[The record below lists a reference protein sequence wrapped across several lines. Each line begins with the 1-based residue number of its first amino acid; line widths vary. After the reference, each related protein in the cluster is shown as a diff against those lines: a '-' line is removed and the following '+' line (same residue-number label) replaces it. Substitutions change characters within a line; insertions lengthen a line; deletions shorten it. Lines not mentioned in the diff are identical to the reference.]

1 MVLDSII
8 ICNDLY
14 DQLSPNITFGD
25 SVYLV
30 SWIDKR
36 GLFPAIYCARVLP
49 DGSVIETNGF
59 RINDD
64 STNQISPVSSFDGNN
79 FFVVWVGFDG
89 NGFGVFGKRISVSGA
104 ILDSFPIVITYSVE
118 AKYNPAM
125 AYGGG
130 NYMSIWDDA
139 RLSGTDY
146 DEWAARISTEG
157 ILIDTAGIAVDTSP
171 GYQFTP
177 SVSFLPPYFFA
188 VWTDDQ
194 SSEADLVGKRISLS
208 GDVVDSVAI
217 PISSAAG
224 QQFNPSIL
232 RGIDKYCVAWS
243 DGRLGYENSD
253 IYATFVDTAG
263 AVVEEE
269 KISDT
274 VNKEMSL
281 TVNPNPFSTTTQIV
295 ISLSGKAQRMQG
307 TGKNGGQIDLN
318 IYGIQGNLVKSFS
331 LFTPHSS
338 LITTVFWD
346 GTDNLGNEVPSGI
359 YFSVFKDGGIHIEK
373 KILLIK

>member
-1 MVLDSII
+1 MTQEGITLDSII

-14 DQLSPNITFGD
+14 DQLSPNITFAD

-59 RINDD
+59 PINDD

-79 FFVVWVGFDG
+79 FFVVWVGFG
-89 NGFGVFGKRISVSGA
+89 ASEFGVFGKRISVSGA
-104 ILDSFPIVITYSVE
+104 ILDSFPIVITSSVE

-125 AYGGG
+125 AYGGD
-130 NYMSIWDDA
+130 NYMAIWDDA
-139 RLSGTDY
+139 RLTGFEY
-146 DEWAARISTEG
+146 DEWAARVSTDG

-177 SVSFLPPYFFA
+177 SISFLPPYFFA

-194 SSEADLVGKRISLS
+194 SAEADLVGKRISLS

-224 QQFNPSIL
+224 QQLNPSIL

-243 DGRLGYENSD
+243 DSRLGYENSD
-253 IYATFVDTAG
+253 IYATFIDTAG

-269 KISDT
+269 KISNT
-274 VNKEMSL
+274 LFKKMSL
-281 TVNPNPFSTTTQIV
+281 TVNPNPFSTTTKII
-295 ISLSGKAQRMQG
+295 ISLSGRAQRIQG
-307 TGKNGGQIDLN
+307 TGKNIGQIERDPKMHN
-318 IYGIQGNLVKSFS
+318 KTFR
-331 LFTPHSS
+331 LFKECQDM
-338 LITTVFWD
+338 LI
-346 GTDNLGNEVPSGI
+346 
-359 YFSVFKDGGIHIEK
+359 H
-373 KILLIK
+373 